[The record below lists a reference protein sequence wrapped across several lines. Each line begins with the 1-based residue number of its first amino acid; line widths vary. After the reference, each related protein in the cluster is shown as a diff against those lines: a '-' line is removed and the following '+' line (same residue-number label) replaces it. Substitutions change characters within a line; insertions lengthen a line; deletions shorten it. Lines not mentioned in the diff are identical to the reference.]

1 MNDKTSNDGA
11 VESGAQS
18 ADPPSLKL
26 RRTRRGMSEAPV
38 AKRRRPRKV
47 GRRPS
52 SNTAVRQLTPE
63 QRARVD
69 GWLFEGELSYREVVA
84 LCQKELGTPLSI
96 ASLSRYFQQELA
108 CGRPR
113 RTNDSS
119 GGYVSLL
126 ESLNEAALRAVQTV
140 EIGNDPRTLVDIA
153 RALTAARQEANES
166 LRATTLREKFEFD
179 AATACLVH
187 QVKVSSIVEDE
198 ALDDGQRILKIRE
211 ELFGPDLPE

>member
-1 MNDKTSNDGA
+1 
-11 VESGAQS
+11 
-18 ADPPSLKL
+18 
-26 RRTRRGMSEAPV
+26 
-38 AKRRRPRKV
+38 
-47 GRRPS
+47 
-52 SNTAVRQLTPE
+52 VRQLSPE

-84 LCQKELGTPLSI
+84 LCQKELGTPLTLG
-96 ASLSRYFQQELA
+96 SLSRYYQQELA

-113 RTNDSS
+113 RTRDS

-166 LRATTLREKFEFD
+166 LRATTIREKFEFD

-187 QVKVSSIVEDE
+187 QVKVQSIVEDE
-198 ALDDGQRILKIRE
+198 ALDDGQRIMKIRE
-211 ELFGPDLPE
+211 ELFGPNLPE

>member
-1 MNDKTSNDGA
+1 MNKESSNDGE
-11 VESGAQS
+11 VESGAIHGS
-18 ADPPSLKL
+18 GRPSPDRKASGATGPTLPTEVGRPRKL
-26 RRTRRGMSEAPV
+26 G
-38 AKRRRPRKV
+38 RRPR
-47 GRRPS
+47 S
-52 SNTAVRQLTPE
+52 DTAVRQLSPE

-84 LCQKELGTPLSI
+84 LCQKELGTRLSLG
-96 ASLSRYFQQELA
+96 SLSRYYQQELA

-113 RTNDSS
+113 RTSDSV

-166 LRATTLREKFEFD
+166 LRATTIREKFEFD

-198 ALDDGQRILKIRE
+198 ALDDGQRIMKIRE
-211 ELFGPDLPE
+211 ELFGPNLPE